1 MSFAAAPKLYA
12 MEYYYTLERGT
23 NLSSHPIHVSKK
35 TEALGFGSTAL
46 EATASQLVPEASRGA
61 TKKLTHYALPLSP
74 KPVSTSPVLSLPPPS
89 LSPKPASSAIFF
101 LSLSCP
107 WLLAPSRLSPPPLSA
122 RSSLS
127 TSLSPTPRPPP
138 YLFVTAGARRPP
150 AALGA
155 AASDTG
161 SGKRV
166 RQPLLS
172 PFHSFALALL
182 ICWFHI
188 SPIFSMAGR
197 GFRVLGFVLSLKAR
211 YEFDILLC

>member
-23 NLSSHPIHVSKK
+23 NLASHPIHVSKK

-101 LSLSCP
+101 LSLS
-107 WLLAPSRLSPPPLSA
+107 LSPAPGSWLPRASALPLSRPA
-122 RSSLS
+122 PLS
-127 TSLSPTPRPPP
+127 
-138 YLFVTAGARRPP
+138 
-150 AALGA
+150 
-155 AASDTG
+155 
-161 SGKRV
+161 
-166 RQPLLS
+166 PLLS
-172 PFHSFALALL
+172 HP
-182 ICWFHI
+182 
-188 SPIFSMAGR
+188 P
-197 GFRVLGFVLSLKAR
+197 RVLLPISS
-211 YEFDILLC
+211 